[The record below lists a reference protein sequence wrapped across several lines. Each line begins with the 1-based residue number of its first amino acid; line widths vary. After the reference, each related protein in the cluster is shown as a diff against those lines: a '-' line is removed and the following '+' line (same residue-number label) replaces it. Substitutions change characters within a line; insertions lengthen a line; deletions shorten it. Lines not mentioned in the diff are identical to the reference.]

1 MAFSRQEYWNGLS
14 FPSPGGLPDLGTEPA
29 SPALAG
35 GFFTICHQGSPVYKE
50 LYTRAVLL
58 LRVGL
63 NVCVSVS
70 LGLLELA
77 KLPPSGQKKQ
87 EFILPQ
93 LWRPEVQNQGVSRLW
108 RLWRSVLLC
117 RFQPLV
123 VVSFP

>member
-63 NVCVSVS
+63 NVCASVS

-77 KLPPSGQKKQ
+77 KLPPSAQKKQ

-93 LWRPEVQNQGVSRLW
+93 L
-108 RLWRSVLLC
+108 
-117 RFQPLV
+117 
-123 VVSFP
+123 